1 MKDTKFTKEHEW
13 VRFDGDDA
21 FIGITD
27 FAQKQ
32 LGDVVF
38 IQLPEI
44 GSEFKMGDEAAV
56 IESVK
61 AASEIYAPIS
71 GKVLDINPDL
81 IEKPE
86 IINNDAENDGWIWKM
101 SIEDIAQADY
111 LMDKSKYLDF
121 TSEE

>member
-86 IINNDAENDGWIWKM
+86 IINNDAENDGWIWKI
-101 SIEDIAQADY
+101 SIEDIAQADD